1 MGGGGSAD
9 RINKQQL
16 RPTRIRDNIMNEF
29 NDDLFTFINGELIEF
44 SIRELI
50 NYQFNLRIF
59 DENPPYTKEEKIEFM
74 KSLIEDI
81 EMCIAKVE
89 IEEEINEG

>member
-1 MGGGGSAD
+1 
-9 RINKQQL
+9 
-16 RPTRIRDNIMNEF
+16 MNEY
-29 NDDLFTFINGELIEF
+29 NDDLFTYIADNGEFMEF

-59 DENPPYTKEEKIEFM
+59 DENPLYTKEEKIEFM

-81 EMCIAKVE
+81 EMCITKVE
-89 IEEEINEG
+89 NEEGITEG

>member
-1 MGGGGSAD
+1 
-9 RINKQQL
+9 
-16 RPTRIRDNIMNEF
+16 MNEY
-29 NDDLFTFINGELIEF
+29 NDDLFTYIADNGEFTEF

-50 NYQFNLRIF
+50 NCQFNLRFF
-59 DENPPYTKEEKIEFM
+59 DENPLYTKEEKIEFM

-89 IEEEINEG
+89 NDEEIYCFG

>member
-1 MGGGGSAD
+1 M
-9 RINKQQL
+9 
-16 RPTRIRDNIMNEF
+16 RPTRIREIILNEY
-29 NDDLFTFINGELIEF
+29 NDDLFTYIADNGEFMEF

-50 NYQFNLRIF
+50 NCQFNLRFF
-59 DENPPYTKEEKIEFM
+59 DENPLYTKEEKIEFM

-89 IEEEINEG
+89 NDEEINEG

>member
-1 MGGGGSAD
+1 
-9 RINKQQL
+9 
-16 RPTRIRDNIMNEF
+16 MNEY
-29 NDDLFTFINGELIEF
+29 NDDLFTYIADNGEFMEF

-50 NYQFNLRIF
+50 NCQFNLRFF
-59 DENPPYTKEEKIEFM
+59 DENPLYTKEEKIEFM

-89 IEEEINEG
+89 NDEEINCLGR

>member
-1 MGGGGSAD
+1 
-9 RINKQQL
+9 
-16 RPTRIRDNIMNEF
+16 MNEY
-29 NDDLFTFINGELIEF
+29 NDDLFTYIADNGEFMEF

-81 EMCIAKVE
+81 EMCITKVE
-89 IEEEINEG
+89 NEKEINEG

>member
-1 MGGGGSAD
+1 
-9 RINKQQL
+9 
-16 RPTRIRDNIMNEF
+16 MNEY
-29 NDDLFTFINGELIEF
+29 NDDLFTYIADNGEFMEF

-59 DENPPYTKEEKIEFM
+59 DKNPLYTKEEKIEFM

-89 IEEEINEG
+89 NDEEINEG

>member
-1 MGGGGSAD
+1 
-9 RINKQQL
+9 
-16 RPTRIRDNIMNEF
+16 MNEF

-50 NYQFNLRIF
+50 NHQFNLRIL
-59 DENPPYTKEEKIEFM
+59 DDNPLYTKEEKIEFM

-81 EMCIAKVE
+81 EMCITKVE
-89 IEEEINEG
+89 NDEEIYCIGR